1 MQQKQKLVK
10 LTVGLK
16 KLTRDV
22 LGPRRRREKTELA
35 GVESMRTI
43 LEMQKQL
50 LPDLMDILKKRYT
63 ILHQILLSD
72 VIGRRTLAVS
82 LNMTER
88 VLRAETDLLKSQG
101 LIEIESVGMRVSE
114 AGRKLLDSLEPVV
127 KEIFGLANLEEKI
140 RDAYGLRKVVVVP
153 GDSEVSPITKRE
165 LGRAGAKALL
175 SVMSGDDVVAVTGG
189 TTLAEVAEQLTLPTN
204 ISLKQSWFVP
214 ARGGLGE
221 SLEIQANT
229 IASGMAKRVGA
240 GYRLLHVPDL
250 LGKEAYESLVH
261 DPNVHDIVEMIRQAR
276 IVVHGI
282 GDAMEMARR
291 RKMDHSVSESLRKD
305 GALAESYGYYFDEN
319 GVVVHKML
327 TLGLRL
333 EDIMKTDNV
342 VGIAGGRS
350 KAKAIHAVLKFGQED
365 ILVTDE
371 AAAEEIVKELEQLEQ

>member
-1 MQQKQKLVK
+1 
-10 LTVGLK
+10 
-16 KLTRDV
+16 
-22 LGPRRRREKTELA
+22 
-35 GVESMRTI
+35 MRNI
-43 LEMQKQL
+43 LEMQRQL

-63 ILHQILLSD
+63 ILHQIMLSD
-72 VIGRRTLAVS
+72 VIGRRTLATS
-82 LNMTER
+82 LDMTER
-88 VLRAETDLLKSQG
+88 VLRAETDLLKAQG
-101 LIEIESVGMRVSE
+101 LIEIENMGMRISD
-114 AGRKLLDSLEPVV
+114 AGRKLLEGLEPIVN
-127 KEIFGLANLEEKI
+127 ELFGLSNLEEKI
-140 RDAYGLRKVVVVP
+140 RQHYGLRKVVIVP
-153 GDSEVSPITKRE
+153 GDCETSPLVKRE

-175 SVMSGDDVVAVTGG
+175 GAMCGNNVDVVAVTGG
-189 TTLAEVAEQLTLPTN
+189 TTLAEVADQLNPPQGVTM
-204 ISLKQSWFVP
+204 KQSWFVP

-261 DPNVHDIVEMIRQAR
+261 DPNIQDIVNMIRQAR

-291 RKMDHSVSESLRKD
+291 RKLEPAVVKD
-305 GALAESYGYYFDEN
+305 IQNEGALAESFGYYFNED

-333 EDIMKTDNV
+333 EDIRKTETV
-342 VGIAGGRS
+342 IGIAGGRT
-350 KAKAIHAVLKFGQED
+350 KARAIHAVLRFGHED

-371 AAAEEIVKELEQLEQ
+371 AAAEEIVSRLE

>member
-1 MQQKQKLVK
+1 
-10 LTVGLK
+10 
-16 KLTRDV
+16 
-22 LGPRRRREKTELA
+22 
-35 GVESMRTI
+35 MRMI

-50 LPDLMDILKKRYT
+50 LPDLMEILKKRYT

-88 VLRAETDLLKSQG
+88 VLRAETDLLKAQG
-101 LIEIESVGMRVSE
+101 LIEIENVGMRVSE
-114 AGRKLLDSLEPVV
+114 SGRKLLDELEPVV

-140 RDAYGLRKVVVVP
+140 STAYGLCKVVVVP
-153 GDSEVSPITKRE
+153 GDSETSPLTKKE

-175 SVMSGDDVVAVTGG
+175 SVMSGNDVVAVTGG
-189 TTLAEVAEQLTLPTN
+189 TTLAEVAEHLTPPN
-204 ISLKQSWFVP
+204 VSLKQSWFVP

-261 DPNVHDIVEMIRQAR
+261 DPNIHDIVEMIRGAR
-276 IVVHGI
+276 IVIHGI

-291 RKMDHSVSESLRKD
+291 RKLEDSVVEELQNQ
-305 GALAESYGYYFDEN
+305 GALAESYGYYFDNN

-333 EDIMKTDNV
+333 EDIMRTDHV
-342 VGIAGGRS
+342 VGIAGGKS

-365 ILVTDE
+365 VLVTDE
-371 AAAEEIVKELEQLEQ
+371 AAAEEIVRELEQNPGQQVGS